1 MTEKNAYSFQVDAEI
16 VKDVYRSQSNYLIEY
31 SRENPTEYC
40 IIYFTG
46 NNLYYPNHEAAFRE
60 RVLQKNHFEWYKTRI
75 NYGHKHIFVRD
86 VQKQFYLEGINSTL
100 NSSQKLVDFLK
111 QETEGYKVITLGS
124 SAGGFAAITYGQLLN
139 AVCIYSFNGT
149 YEIRTKLDL
158 TSEEINP
165 IIFRSRNDENVLRWM
180 DTRNF
185 ITRPETI
192 YYFQSIKS
200 AYDVRQFNHVKD
212 FAINR
217 IQFINSKHGIP
228 FVKDNL
234 PFVWSLSEDE
244 LHRFMHKP
252 IRPILFSIRLMG
264 LSRTIISSF
273 RIIEF
278 GIKKIRGLFK

>member
-16 VKDVYRSQSNYLIEY
+16 VKEVYCSQSNYLIEY
-31 SRENPTEYC
+31 SSENPVEYC

-46 NNLYYPNHEAAFRE
+46 NNLYYPNQETAFRE
-60 RVLQKNHFEWYKTRI
+60 RVLQKNHFEWYKTRL

-124 SAGGFAAITYGQLLN
+124 SAGGFAAVTYGQLLN
-139 AVCIYSFNGT
+139 AVRIYSFNGT

-158 TSEEINP
+158 TTEEINP
-165 IIFRSRNDENVLRWM
+165 IIFRSRNNEHVLRWM

-228 FVKDNL
+228 FLKSNL
-234 PFVWSLSEDE
+234 PVLFDFSEKQLHILSKNKI
-244 LHRFMHKP
+244 HP
-252 IRPILFSIRLMG
+252 IGFSINTVG
-264 LSRTIISSF
+264 FVKTFISIIKELIN
-273 RIIEF
+273 RI
-278 GIKKIRGLFK
+278 

>member
-16 VKDVYRSQSNYLIEY
+16 VKEVYCSQSNYLIEY
-31 SRENPTEYC
+31 FRENPAEYC

-46 NNLYYPNHEAAFRE
+46 NNLYYPNQEAAFRE

-139 AVCIYSFNGT
+139 AVRIYSFNGT

-165 IIFRSRNDENVLRWM
+165 IIFRSRTDENVLRWM

-228 FVKDNL
+228 FLKTNLHFVFSLTQNQLKD
-234 PFVWSLSEDE
+234 LSGS
-244 LHRFMHKP
+244 KP
-252 IRPILFSIRLMG
+252 IYPIHFSIKN
-264 LSRTIISSF
+264 I
-273 RIIEF
+273 
-278 GIKKIRGLFK
+278 GLFKTIFDLYSIAIDYLKR